1 MTFLLIIYTIAA
13 SALFLYS
20 IVMIRYTISWKNLA
34 VYKNHSAMPPSTY
47 ISIIIPVRNEEKHL
61 EDCLNSLRSQDYPSR
76 LFEILV
82 INDNST
88 DQSALLS
95 DRFFKKNPSI
105 SGRLINLKE
114 DGGGHGK
121 KIAITKGVQNANGKL
136 IITTDADCTA
146 NKLWIR
152 TIAEFYE
159 ENGPKLIAGPVLLKG
174 FKSIFQK
181 IMELE
186 FIGLMAATASAINQS
201 KPIMCNGANL
211 AFEKEAFIDVGGY
224 HGNDNILSGDDVF
237 LLVKI
242 HQAFPGKILFLKS
255 KNGLVHTSNNPGLS
269 DFVAQRS
276 RWVSKVRMIS
286 DSNTL
291 FVAFVI
297 YLCNFMVLFNMITW
311 LINPNYNGT
320 FLFIIFG
327 IKCIIDY
334 LFLNLA
340 SRYFEKGNL
349 MRYFIPAEFLNL
361 FYVTFIGIFGN
372 LATNK
377 WKERNVLQ

>member
-1 MTFLLIIYTIAA
+1 M
-13 SALFLYS
+13 
-20 IVMIRYTISWKNLA
+20 VRYTISWKNLA
-34 VYKNHSAMPPSTY
+34 VFKNNSAIQPSTY

-61 EDCLNSLRSQDYPSR
+61 EDCLNSLRNQDYPSS

-121 KIAITKGVQNANGKL
+121 KAAITNGVQNANGKL
-136 IITTDADCTA
+136 IVTTDADCTA

-159 ENGPKLIAGPVLLKG
+159 ENGPKLIAAPVLLKG

-224 HGNDNILSGDDVF
+224 HENDNILSGDDVF
-237 LLVKI
+237 LLGKI
-242 HQAFPGKILFLKS
+242 QQAFPGKILFLKS
-255 KNGLVHTSNNPGLS
+255 KNGLV
-269 DFVAQRS
+269 R
-276 RWVSKVRMIS
+276 
-286 DSNTL
+286 
-291 FVAFVI
+291 
-297 YLCNFMVLFNMITW
+297 
-311 LINPNYNGT
+311 
-320 FLFIIFG
+320 
-327 IKCIIDY
+327 
-334 LFLNLA
+334 
-340 SRYFEKGNL
+340 
-349 MRYFIPAEFLNL
+349 
-361 FYVTFIGIFGN
+361 
-372 LATNK
+372 
-377 WKERNVLQ
+377 